1 MDWKKNMGPLHGEIN
16 MKSTVKTQNSCSLW
30 IESLQAR
37 NEAREKK
44 RIKVLRQ
51 VETAL
56 ETLAESYS
64 WDAIY
69 IFGSLAKEGR
79 FLEKSDVDIAIKG
92 LNKFEHFSF
101 VGDISALIG
110 RPVDVIRLEDCHFSD
125 SIIYGGAR

>member
-1 MDWKKNMGPLHGEIN
+1 
-16 MKSTVKTQNSCSLW
+16 MKSTVKTKSSRFLW

-37 NEAREKK
+37 NKVREKE

-69 IFGSLAKEGR
+69 IFGSLTKECR
-79 FLEKSDVDIAIKG
+79 FAEKSDVDIAIKG

-101 VGDISALIG
+101 VGDISALLG

-125 SIIYGGAR
+125 SIISGGVRWISKSASSCFK